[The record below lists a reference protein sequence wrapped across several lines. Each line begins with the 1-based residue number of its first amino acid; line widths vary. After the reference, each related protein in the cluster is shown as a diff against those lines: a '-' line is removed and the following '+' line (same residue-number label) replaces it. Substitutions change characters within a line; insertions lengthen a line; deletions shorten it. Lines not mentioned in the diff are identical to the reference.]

1 MMTAQDVLSVLK
13 VLRQAEVEVWIGG
26 GWGIDALIG
35 EQTRDHRDLDLVHRR
50 EQEAAVVAA
59 LAEEGFAETLD
70 WRPVRFVVSAPDG
83 REIDLHPLV
92 FADDGSGEQA
102 SLEPE
107 RPFRYPASCFVTG
120 TIRGTTVPCLSAEQQ
135 VHFHQ
140 GYQPT
145 DRDRHDMAQLR
156 RVFGIATHF

>member
-1 MMTAQDVLSVLK
+1 MMTADGVLSVLSL
-13 VLRQAEVEVWIGG
+13 LRKAQADIWIGG

-35 EQTRDHRDLDLVHRR
+35 EQTRDHRDLDLVHRQ

-59 LAEEGFAETLD
+59 LADAGFQETLD
-70 WRPVRFVVSAPDG
+70 WRPARFVVTAPDG

-92 FADDGSGEQA
+92 FTEDGSATQA
-102 SLEPE
+102 SLEPS
-107 RPFRYPASCFVTG
+107 RPFVYPASAFVTG
-120 TIRGTTVPCLSAEQQ
+120 RIAGTTVPCLSVEQQ

-140 GYQPT
+140 GYEPA

-156 RVFGIATHF
+156 RVFGVATHF